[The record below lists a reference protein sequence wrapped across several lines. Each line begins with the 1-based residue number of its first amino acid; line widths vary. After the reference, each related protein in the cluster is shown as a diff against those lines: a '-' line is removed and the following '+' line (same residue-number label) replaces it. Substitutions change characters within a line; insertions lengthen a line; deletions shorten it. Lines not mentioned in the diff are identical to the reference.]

1 MIKVK
6 DNDVRLS
13 AVDARMSPKVF
24 ADERPVLFAISPDP
38 GDLLPDVG
46 FPVPHVMLTSVL
58 CMAHAT
64 AALAR
69 PLGFVV
75 EGELGDWLHEPAVIT
90 ALRLDERDRHGG
102 PLRSG
107 SALRSA

>member
-24 ADERPVLFAISPDP
+24 ADKRPVLFAISPDP

-58 CMAHAT
+58 RMAHAT
-64 AALAR
+64 ATLASPR
-69 PLGFVV
+69 GLVV
-75 EGELGDWLHEPAVIT
+75 EGELGDWLHESAVIAT
-90 ALRLDERDRHGG
+90 LAFDGGDRHEG